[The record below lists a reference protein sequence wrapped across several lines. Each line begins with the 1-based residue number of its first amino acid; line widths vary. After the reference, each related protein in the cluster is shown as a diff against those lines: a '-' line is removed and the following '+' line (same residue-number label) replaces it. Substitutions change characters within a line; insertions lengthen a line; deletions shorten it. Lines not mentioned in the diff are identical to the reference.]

1 MNKTLL
7 LLAVASHTLLSC
19 ECVIG
24 FQGFVTDTNNV
35 PLDDVVVY
43 RCFEGVKTDSFRY
56 PMGLGT
62 DSCGRF
68 EIITMTSVFSRK
80 AKYDFIFEKDG
91 FVPDTVQ
98 LKSNAFDSLPYIIQL
113 KRIEKDN

>member
-1 MNKTLL
+1 MKKVVILSL
-7 LLAVASHTLLSC
+7 VSLCLSSC

-35 PLDDVVVY
+35 PLDAVVVY
-43 RCFEGVKTDSFRY
+43 RCFDGVKTDSFHY

-62 DSCGRF
+62 DSCARF
-68 EIITMTSVFSRK
+68 EIITMTSVFSWK

-98 LKSNAFDSLPYIIQL
+98 LKSNAFDSQPYIIQL

>member
-1 MNKTLL
+1 MKKVVILSFVSL
-7 LLAVASHTLLSC
+7 CLSSC

-43 RCFEGVKTDSFRY
+43 RCFDGVKTDSYHY

-98 LKSNAFDSLPYIIQL
+98 LKSNAFDSQPYIIQL

>member
-1 MNKTLL
+1 MKKVVILSFVSL
-7 LLAVASHTLLSC
+7 CLSSC

-43 RCFEGVKTDSFRY
+43 RCFDGVKTNSYHY

-68 EIITMTSVFSRK
+68 EIITMTSAFSRK
-80 AKYDFIFEKDG
+80 AKYDLF
-91 FVPDTVQ
+91 
-98 LKSNAFDSLPYIIQL
+98 LKKMASFQILFN
-113 KRIEKDN
+113 

>member
-1 MNKTLL
+1 MKKVVILSFVSL
-7 LLAVASHTLLSC
+7 CLSSC

-24 FQGFVTDTNNV
+24 FH
-35 PLDDVVVY
+35 VVVY
-43 RCFEGVKTDSFRY
+43 RCFDGVKTDSYHY

-98 LKSNAFDSLPYIIQL
+98 LKSNAFDSQPYIIQL